1 MYKFKV
7 IERGHPGVP
16 GGGEKKFYASANSS
30 LHYLSSIFLIFCR
43 EFCHKSLPSLITF

>member
-16 GGGEKKFYASANSS
+16 GGGEKKF
-30 LHYLSSIFLIFCR
+30 IFKLDF
-43 EFCHKSLPSLITF
+43 LY